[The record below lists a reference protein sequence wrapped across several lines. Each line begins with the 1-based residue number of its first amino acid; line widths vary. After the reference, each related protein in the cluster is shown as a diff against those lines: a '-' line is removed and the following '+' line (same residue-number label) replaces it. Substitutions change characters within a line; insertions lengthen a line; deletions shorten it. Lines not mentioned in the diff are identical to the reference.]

1 MRLPANFGEMV
12 VRAQAD
18 VQNRTLGAIQ
28 RETAVTWAARAEAA
42 LHQFRG
48 THVMHWFSDAAEYYH
63 ESIEHAALSGDVELL
78 ESIRGRLGPVFEE
91 FGRP

>member
-1 MRLPANFGEMV
+1 MRLPANFSELV
-12 VRAQAD
+12 IRAQAD

-48 THVMHWFSDAAEYYH
+48 THVMHWFSDAARRMGLLGLDT
-63 ESIEHAALSGDVELL
+63 AELY
-78 ESIRGRLGPVFEE
+78 RDCGPSE
-91 FGRP
+91 R